1 MFLSYQ
7 TLNQVA
13 EESKVSTD
21 DHQKNR
27 IQISV
32 LQSNFKPG
40 DHECHVENLYFTA
53 KFEFLD
59 EYGVYRLHGSSE
71 CKTEP
76 VVMTLLHTGILGIPI
91 RGGLHT

>member
-13 EESKVSTD
+13 EESKVSTV

-32 LQSNFKPG
+32 RQSNFKPL
-40 DHECHVENLYFTA
+40 DHGCHLENLYFTA

-59 EYGVYRLHGSSE
+59 EYVVYRFHGSSDRKAE
-71 CKTEP
+71 A